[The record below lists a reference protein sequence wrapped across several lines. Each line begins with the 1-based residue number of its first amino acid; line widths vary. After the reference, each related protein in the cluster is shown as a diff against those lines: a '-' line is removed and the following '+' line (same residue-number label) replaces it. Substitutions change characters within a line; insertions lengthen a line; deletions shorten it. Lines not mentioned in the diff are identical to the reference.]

1 MTVKQYVN
9 NKKIELAKK
18 MLADNKKNLQEISN
32 YLSFVDKSYFV
43 KIFHSITGVTPNKYR
58 HELFDK
64 K

>member
-1 MTVKQYVN
+1 M
-9 NKKIELAKK
+9 
-18 MLADNKKNLQEISN
+18 ADNKKNLQEISN